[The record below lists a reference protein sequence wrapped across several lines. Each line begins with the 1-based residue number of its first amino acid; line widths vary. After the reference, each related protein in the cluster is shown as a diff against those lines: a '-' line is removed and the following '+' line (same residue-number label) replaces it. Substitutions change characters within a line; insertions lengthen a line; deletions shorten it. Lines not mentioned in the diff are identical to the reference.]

1 MNIYLHLEISARELD
16 SKLLLA
22 ILAAEKGHNV
32 IISNMRE
39 IMNGLRDGL
48 FPPGI
53 FSYKIFNTQ

>member
-1 MNIYLHLEISARELD
+1 MNIYLHLELSVELD

-22 ILAAEKGHNV
+22 TLAAEKGHNV

-39 IMNGLRDGL
+39 IMSGLRAGV

-53 FSYKIFNTQ
+53 FQLSL